1 MTARTPR
8 ILSLS
13 KVFLLLIL
21 PPTGLNLTLLLDMRT
36 GQTNEE
42 VRMPGPKM
50 MAALSAA
57 AMTVV
62 FGYAAW
68 VSRPGDTAAASPGEV
83 NAVTRTLLEV
93 EEDMGR

>member
-1 MTARTPR
+1 
-8 ILSLS
+8 
-13 KVFLLLIL
+13 
-21 PPTGLNLTLLLDMRT
+21 
-36 GQTNEE
+36 
-42 VRMPGPKM
+42 MPGPKM